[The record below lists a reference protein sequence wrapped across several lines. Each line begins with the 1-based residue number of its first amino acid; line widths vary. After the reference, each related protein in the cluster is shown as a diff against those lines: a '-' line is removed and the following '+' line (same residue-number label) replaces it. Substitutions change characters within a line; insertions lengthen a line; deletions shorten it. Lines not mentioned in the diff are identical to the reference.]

1 MNNRRRELGQIMVE
15 LTALRSRRQVLTTTA
30 KGTIGGLGAAL
41 IARGFSAEL
50 FEGALASVPRAGGA
64 LVNIVD
70 YAFEPATI
78 TVPVGMTVT
87 WTNIGAHRHTVT
99 AADGVSFDSGNLR
112 PGETFQHQFT
122 ALGMFDYYCAIHPYM
137 TGTVTVVDAPATYPT
152 ATTYPTE
159 TTVPTDKYVRRNVHN
174 LDPAGPELT
183 AYANAVE
190 AMQALPNTD
199 PLSWAYQANM
209 HATWFSPPPPE
220 PAPSPGSELPGW
232 TTCEHFNLFFWP
244 WHRMYLYWF
253 EQIIREMSG
262 DATFALPYW
271 DYSDPNQRVLPA
283 PFRDPA
289 SPLFVAERDAD
300 VNNGIAPGPGLD
312 FIFDHC
318 TGLAQTVFNFASGS
332 LEGTPHGQV
341 HVWVAGAG
349 GFMGNFDTAA
359 RDPIF
364 WLHHSNIDRLWESW
378 VRLGNVSEPN
388 PPDPAWFTNDVNV
401 DNGRRYEFFDKSGAQ
416 VTTIRVVNEVLD
428 LPTLGYEYE
437 ALAELS
443 GCPAFLMAA
452 LGGEEAAAA
461 TPSATPEGPLELG
474 STTPEGGIEVG
485 PAPASVPVTLE
496 QPEAAALIATAGGT
510 TVLTLEGV
518 QGTGVPAVAVEV
530 YINLPPEQEP
540 DFRSPYYVGNLNL
553 FGLLVPDAEHRE
565 MAMQGMTQQF
575 NIARNV
581 AALEASGEWTGELE
595 VTLVPHYTAST
606 ELPDAVGATPVAAQS
621 PPGPWVTVEGISVS
635 AG

>member
-1 MNNRRRELGQIMVE
+1 MNRRHLEAIMVE
-15 LTALRSRRQVLTTTA
+15 LGALRSRRQLLGTAA

-41 IARGFSAEL
+41 TAQGLGNGLLEST
-50 FEGALASVPRAGGA
+50 LASVPRAGGA
-64 LVNIVD
+64 FVNIVD

-78 TVPVGMTVT
+78 TVPVGTTVT
-87 WTNIGAHRHTVT
+87 WTNIGDRRHTVT

-112 PGETFQHQFT
+112 PGETFQHRFA
-122 ALGMFDYYCAIHPYM
+122 ALGTFDYYCAIHPAM

-152 ATTYPTE
+152 ATTYPTS
-159 TTVPTDKYVRRNVHN
+159 TTVPPDGYVRRNVHN

-183 AYANAVE
+183 AYANAIE

-220 PAPSPGSELPGW
+220 PAPAGELPGW

-253 EQIIREMSG
+253 ERIIREMSG

-300 VNNGIAPGPGLD
+300 VNNGIAPGAGLD

-318 TGLAQTVFNFASGS
+318 AGLAETVFDFASSS

-349 GFMGNFDTAA
+349 GLMAGFDTAA

-364 WLHHSNIDRLWESW
+364 WLHHANIDRLWESW
-378 VRLGNVSEPN
+378 VALGNANSS
-388 PPDPAWFTNDVNV
+388 DPTWLANAVNS
-401 DNGRRYEFFDKSGAQ
+401 DNGRPYDFFDEAGAQ
-416 VTTIRVVNEVLD
+416 VATIRVVNEVLD
-428 LPTLGYEYE
+428 LPTLGYQYE
-437 ALAELS
+437 ALADLS
-443 GCPAFLMAA
+443 TCPAFLRVSP
-452 LGGEEAAAA
+452 GGEEAVAA
-461 TPSATPEGPLELG
+461 TPFPTPEGPLELG
-474 STTPEGGIEVG
+474 DATPEGGIEIG

-496 QPEAAALIATAGGT
+496 QPEAAAGIALAGGT
-510 TVLTLEGV
+510 TVLTMGGI

-530 YINLPPEQEP
+530 YINLPPGQEP
-540 DFRSPYYVGNLNL
+540 DIRSPYYVGNLNL
-553 FGLLVPDAEHRE
+553 FGLLFPDAEHLD
-565 MAMQGMTQQF
+565 MAMPGMTQRF

-581 AALEASGEWTGELE
+581 AALEAAGEWTGDLE
-595 VTLVPHYTAST
+595 VTLVPHYTASSASP
-606 ELPDAVGATPVAAQS
+606 EAAGATPEAAQP
-621 PPGPWVTVEGISVS
+621 PPGPWVTVESISVS